1 MKNIFCSFLVLTLT
15 FGSGRAQAS
24 MFGEETAVLIE
35 ILANAVKQLHE
46 LQAVVN
52 AGEDTLGLLR
62 DINKGINDS
71 LYTLKSIYP
80 DVDPGIY
87 KEWDKVQSGLQKLE
101 TLYGVVAP
109 SKEFEI
115 QRDTDRNVAEAV
127 ALNNNIYDYTKEID
141 AIGEEI
147 KNYSHVVSPGGAQKL
162 TAQSMGVMLHVM
174 SQSLRAQATGL
185 KLQAQTVAVQNKKE
199 KDMTKHFLD
208 SSKTLK
214 MALKNQDTSFELPRF
229 K

>member
-1 MKNIFCSFLVLTLT
+1 MKKLLPSLLIVAMT
-15 FGSGRAQAS
+15 FGSGPAKAS

-46 LQAVVN
+46 LQSVVN

-71 LYTLKSIYP
+71 LYTLKSVYP
-80 DVDPGIY
+80 DIDPGIY
-87 KEWDKVQSGLQKLE
+87 KEWDKVQVGLQKLE
-101 TLYGVVAP
+101 TIYGAVSP
-109 SKEFEI
+109 SKEFDI
-115 QRDTDRNVAEAV
+115 QRDTDRSVAEAI
-127 ALNNNIYDYTKEID
+127 AFNNNIYDYTKEVD

-162 TAQSMGVMLHVM
+162 TAQSVGVMLHVM

-185 KLQAQTVAVQNKKE
+185 KLQAQTVALQNKKE

-214 MALKNQDTSFELPRF
+214 AALKSQDTSFTLPRF
-229 K
+229 N